1 MSTSV
6 LTKDKDGNL
15 RIIEIDNNPK
25 ISINVGQ
32 SISDFEIIQ
41 ILGKGCFG
49 EVSLVVSK
57 KTKKGYAMKKMK
69 VNNNSKDE
77 DIKREIK
84 LLQTLNH
91 KYVVKYFTSFCE
103 NGFWHIII
111 QYINGKNFQVI
122 ADKNVENEIN
132 LEEKKIWKY
141 LIQCLNGLLYLH
153 NEKHIIH
160 RDIKPDN
167 IILDEADNIKIS
179 DFGISSL
186 EGISIEETLINS
198 KNKVLG
204 PINFL
209 APEIIIGQKHSY
221 LSDIYM
227 LGLTFFNL
235 ASNKYYLRRYFEG
248 KKIKTNYTDQVIP
261 SIYSDELKNFIMS
274 LLQEKDKRP
283 NSEDALNEALKIY
296 TFKYCKKVTS
306 IMSTFCCFN
315 SMKNIVD
322 NFNKEDIDKYINNNN
337 IDINNIYTKYF
348 ADAIKC
354 LNSIDIKFESLE
366 EICLNLRY
374 LFNKQNKDIN
384 DSYEMTVKDFISF
397 LIPKMNEE
405 LRENKN
411 DNSSKNNGIIDESDL
426 QLVIKNI
433 PKKWNEIQ
441 SLISNEFY
449 FINKKVYECLYCNKI
464 IKYKM
469 NFDFICTLKPD
480 RTVAYLNKKSLNI
493 NDLLEHYIKK
503 RQYKGY
509 NLFCKNCNNY
519 NNIVNITKT
528 LYTFPSKFI
537 IELNY
542 EQNNFDLKIEE
553 TIDIKNYI
561 ERNDDISNYKL
572 IGAIFKET
580 KDNYEVYT
588 SITKN
593 KDEKWIY
600 FNGNDFQN
608 SSFDELK
615 SHKNLQYLFYSNS
628 ELFDSVIE

>member
-1 MSTSV
+1 MSTSA

-15 RIIEIDNNPK
+15 HIIEIDNNPK
-25 ISINVGQ
+25 SSINVGQ

-49 EVSLVVSK
+49 EVYLVVSK

-209 APEIIIGQKHSY
+209 APEIILGQKHSY

-235 ASNKYYLRRYFEG
+235 ASNKYYLRRDFEG
-248 KKIKTNYTDQVIP
+248 KKIKTNYTGQVIP

-449 FINKKVYECLYCNKI
+449 FINKEVYECLYCNKI
-464 IKYKM
+464 IKYEM

-503 RQYKGY
+503 RPYKGY

>member
-1 MSTSV
+1 MSTSA

-15 RIIEIDNNPK
+15 HIIEIDNNPK
-25 ISINVGQ
+25 SSINVGQ

-49 EVSLVVSK
+49 EVYLVVSK

-209 APEIIIGQKHSY
+209 APEIILGQKHSY

-235 ASNKYYLRRYFEG
+235 ASNKYYLHRYLEG
-248 KKIKTNYTDQVIP
+248 KKIKTNYTDEVIP

-405 LRENKN
+405 LIENKN
-411 DNSSKNNGIIDESDL
+411 DNPSKNNGIIDEDL
-426 QLVIKNI
+426 HLVIKNI
-433 PKKWNEIQ
+433 AKKWNEIQ

-449 FINKKVYECLYCNKI
+449 FINKEVYECFYCNKI

-469 NFDFICTLKPD
+469 NFDFICSLKPD
-480 RTVAYLNKKSLNI
+480 RTVSYLNKKSLNI

-503 RQYKGY
+503 RPYKGY
-509 NLFCKNCNNY
+509 NLFCKNCNKY
-519 NNIVNITKT
+519 PNIVNITKT

-561 ERNDDISNYKL
+561 EKNDDISNYKL

-580 KDNYEVYT
+580 KDNYKVYT

>member
-1 MSTSV
+1 MSTSA

-15 RIIEIDNNPK
+15 HIIEIDNNPK
-25 ISINVGQ
+25 SSINVGQ

-209 APEIIIGQKHSY
+209 APEIILGQKHSY

-235 ASNKYYLRRYFEG
+235 ASNKYYLHRYLEG
-248 KKIKTNYTDQVIP
+248 KKIKTHYTEEVIP

-449 FINKKVYECLYCNKI
+449 FINKEVYECLCCNKI
-464 IKYKM
+464 IKYEM
-469 NFDFICTLKPD
+469 NFDFICSLKPD
-480 RTVAYLNKKSLNI
+480 RTVSYLNKKSLNI

-503 RQYKGY
+503 RPYKGY
-509 NLFCKNCNNY
+509 NLFCKNCNKY
-519 NNIVNITKT
+519 HNIVNITKT

-580 KDNYEVYT
+580 KDNYKVYT

>member
-1 MSTSV
+1 MSV
-6 LTKDKDGNL
+6 FWDLKL
-15 RIIEIDNNPK
+15 PQVARL
-25 ISINVGQ
+25 
-32 SISDFEIIQ
+32 
-41 ILGKGCFG
+41 LGEPYERVRNKY
-49 EVSLVVSK
+49 S
-57 KTKKGYAMKKMK
+57 YAMKKLK
-69 VNNNSKDE
+69 ANNNSKDE

-91 KYVVKYFTSFCE
+91 KYIVKYFTSFCE
-103 NGFWHIII
+103 NGFWYIII
-111 QYINGKNFQVI
+111 QYINGKNLQVI
-122 ADKNVENEIN
+122 VDQNIENKKY

-186 EGISIEETLINS
+186 EGISIEETILNS

-209 APEIIIGQKHSY
+209 APEIILGQKHSY

-227 LGLTFFNL
+227 LGLTFFKL
-235 ASNKYYLRRYFEG
+235 ASNKYYLQRDLEG

-261 SIYSDELKNFIMS
+261 SIYSDELKNFIMN
-274 LLQEKDKRP
+274 LLQEKDKRH

-411 DNSSKNNGIIDESDL
+411 EKKKKNNGIIDESDL

-433 PKKWNEIQ
+433 AKKRNEIQ

-449 FINKKVYECLYCNKI
+449 FINKEVYECSSCKKI
-464 IKYKM
+464 IKY
-469 NFDFICTLKPD
+469 NAGLFQYATLPPPPD
-480 RTVAYLNKKSLNI
+480 V
-493 NDLLEHYIKK
+493 
-503 RQYKGY
+503 
-509 NLFCKNCNNY
+509 
-519 NNIVNITKT
+519 
-528 LYTFPSKFI
+528 
-537 IELNY
+537 
-542 EQNNFDLKIEE
+542 
-553 TIDIKNYI
+553 
-561 ERNDDISNYKL
+561 
-572 IGAIFKET
+572 
-580 KDNYEVYT
+580 
-588 SITKN
+588 
-593 KDEKWIY
+593 
-600 FNGNDFQN
+600 
-608 SSFDELK
+608 
-615 SHKNLQYLFYSNS
+615 
-628 ELFDSVIE
+628 

>member
-1 MSTSV
+1 MSTSA

-15 RIIEIDNNPK
+15 HIIEIDNNPK
-25 ISINVGQ
+25 SSINVGQ

-91 KYVVKYFTSFCE
+91 KYIVKYFTSFCE
-103 NGFWHIII
+103 NGFWYIII

-209 APEIIIGQKHSY
+209 APEIILGQKHSY

-235 ASNKYYLRRYFEG
+235 ASNKYYLNRYLEG
-248 KKIKTNYTDQVIP
+248 KKIKTNYTGQVIP

-426 QLVIKNI
+426 QSVIKNI

-449 FINKKVYECLYCNKI
+449 FINKEVYECLYCNKI

-469 NFDFICTLKPD
+469 DFDFICTLKPD
-480 RTVAYLNKKSLNI
+480 RTVAYLNKKSLNV

-509 NLFCKNCNNY
+509 NLFCKNCNKY
-519 NNIVNITKT
+519 PNIVNITKT

-561 ERNDDISNYKL
+561 EINDGISNYKL

-580 KDNYEVYT
+580 KDNYKVYT

-628 ELFDSVIE
+628 ELFDSIIE

>member
-1 MSTSV
+1 MSTSA

-15 RIIEIDNNPK
+15 HIIEIDNNPK
-25 ISINVGQ
+25 SSINVGQ

-49 EVSLVVSK
+49 EVNLVVSK

-103 NGFWHIII
+103 NGFWYIII

-209 APEIIIGQKHSY
+209 APEIILGQKHSY

-248 KKIKTNYTDQVIP
+248 KKIKTHYINEDIP

-306 IMSTFCCFN
+306 ILSTFCCFN

-337 IDINNIYTKYF
+337 TDINNIYTKYF

-426 QLVIKNI
+426 QSVIKNI

-449 FINKKVYECLYCNKI
+449 FINKEVYECLCCNKI
-464 IKYKM
+464 IKYEM

-503 RQYKGY
+503 RPYKGY
-509 NLFCKNCNNY
+509 NLFCKNCNKY
-519 NNIVNITKT
+519 PNIVNITKT

>member
-1 MSTSV
+1 MSTSA

-15 RIIEIDNNPK
+15 HIIEIDNNPK
-25 ISINVGQ
+25 SSINVGQ

-103 NGFWHIII
+103 NGFWYIII

-122 ADKNVENEIN
+122 ADKNVKNEIN

-235 ASNKYYLRRYFEG
+235 ASNECYLRRYFEG
-248 KKIKTNYTDQVIP
+248 KKIKTHYTEEVIP

-411 DNSSKNNGIIDESDL
+411 DNSSKNNGIIDESNL

-433 PKKWNEIQ
+433 VKKWNEIQ

-449 FINKKVYECLYCNKI
+449 FINKEVYECLCCNKI
-464 IKYKM
+464 IKYEM
-469 NFDFICTLKPD
+469 NFDFICSLKPD
-480 RTVAYLNKKSLNI
+480 RTVSYLNKKSLNI

-503 RQYKGY
+503 RPYKGY
-509 NLFCKNCNNY
+509 NLFCKNCNKY
-519 NNIVNITKT
+519 PNIVNITKT

>member
-1 MSTSV
+1 MATSV
-6 LTKDKDGNL
+6 LTKDKYGNL
-15 RIIEIDNNPK
+15 HLKEIDNNPK
-25 ISINVGQ
+25 SSINVGQ

-49 EVSLVVSK
+49 EVSLVESK
-57 KTKKGYAMKKMK
+57 KTKKVYAMKKMK

-122 ADKNVENEIN
+122 ADKNVENQIN

-209 APEIIIGQKHSY
+209 APEIILGQKHSY

-227 LGLTFFNL
+227 LGLTFFKL
-235 ASNKYYLRRYFEG
+235 ASNKYYLRRDFEG
-248 KKIKTNYTDQVIP
+248 KKIKTNYTGQVIP
-261 SIYSDELKNFIMS
+261 SIYSDELKNFIMN

-426 QLVIKNI
+426 QLVIKNVA
-433 PKKWNEIQ
+433 KKWNEIQ

-449 FINKKVYECLYCNKI
+449 FINKEVYECLYCNKI
-464 IKYKM
+464 IKYEM

-480 RTVAYLNKKSLNI
+480 RTVAYLNKKSLNV

-509 NLFCKNCNNY
+509 NLFCKNCNKY
-519 NNIVNITKT
+519 PNIVNITKT

-561 ERNDDISNYKL
+561 EINDGISNYKL

-580 KDNYEVYT
+580 KDNYKVYT

>member
-1 MSTSV
+1 MSTSA

-15 RIIEIDNNPK
+15 HIIEIDNNPK
-25 ISINVGQ
+25 SSINVGQ

-122 ADKNVENEIN
+122 ADKNVKNEIN

-198 KNKVLG
+198 QNKVLG

-209 APEIIIGQKHSY
+209 APEIILGQKHSY

-235 ASNKYYLRRYFEG
+235 ASNKYYLNRYLEG
-248 KKIKTNYTDQVIP
+248 KKIKTNYTGQVIP

-397 LIPKMNEE
+397 LINKMNEE
-405 LRENKN
+405 LIENKN

-426 QLVIKNI
+426 QLVIKNVA
-433 PKKWNEIQ
+433 KKWNEIQ

-449 FINKKVYECLYCNKI
+449 FINKEVYECLYCNKI

-469 NFDFICTLKPD
+469 DFDFICTLKPD
-480 RTVAYLNKKSLNI
+480 RTVAYLNKKSLNV

-509 NLFCKNCNNY
+509 NLYCKNCNKFH
-519 NNIVNITKT
+519 NIVNITKT

-593 KDEKWIY
+593 KDEEWIY

>member
-1 MSTSV
+1 MSTSA

-15 RIIEIDNNPK
+15 HIIEIDNNPK
-25 ISINVGQ
+25 SSINVGQ

-209 APEIIIGQKHSY
+209 APEIILGQKHSY

-227 LGLTFFNL
+227 LGLTFFKL
-235 ASNKYYLRRYFEG
+235 ASNKYYLQRDLEG
-248 KKIKTNYTDQVIP
+248 KKIKTNYTKEVIP

-296 TFKYCKKVTS
+296 TYKYSKKVTS

-397 LIPKMNEE
+397 LINKMNEE
-405 LRENKN
+405 LIENKN

-426 QLVIKNI
+426 QLVIKNVA
-433 PKKWNEIQ
+433 KKWNEIQ

-449 FINKKVYECLYCNKI
+449 FINKEVYECLCCNKI
-464 IKYKM
+464 IKYEM

-503 RQYKGY
+503 RPYKGY
-509 NLFCKNCNNY
+509 NLFCKNCNKY
-519 NNIVNITKT
+519 PNIVNITKT

-593 KDEKWIY
+593 KDEEWIY

>member
-1 MSTSV
+1 MSTSA

-15 RIIEIDNNPK
+15 HIIEIDNNPK
-25 ISINVGQ
+25 SSINVGQ

-122 ADKNVENEIN
+122 ADKNVKNEIN

-153 NEKHIIH
+153 NENHIIH

-209 APEIIIGQKHSY
+209 APEIILGQKHSY

-426 QLVIKNI
+426 QSVIKNI

-449 FINKKVYECLYCNKI
+449 FINKEVYECLCCNKI
-464 IKYKM
+464 IKYEM
-469 NFDFICTLKPD
+469 NFDFICSLKPD
-480 RTVAYLNKKSLNI
+480 RTVAYLKKKSLNI

-509 NLFCKNCNNY
+509 NLYCKNCNKY
-519 NNIVNITKT
+519 HNIVNITKT

-580 KDNYEVYT
+580 KDNYKVYT

>member
-1 MSTSV
+1 MSTSA

-15 RIIEIDNNPK
+15 HIIEIDNNPK
-25 ISINVGQ
+25 SSINVGQ

-122 ADKNVENEIN
+122 ADKNVKNEIN

-209 APEIIIGQKHSY
+209 APEIILGQKHSY

-235 ASNKYYLRRYFEG
+235 ASNKYYLNRYLEG
-248 KKIKTNYTDQVIP
+248 KKIKTNYTGQVIP

-397 LIPKMNEE
+397 LINKMNEE
-405 LRENKN
+405 LIENKN

-426 QLVIKNI
+426 QLVIKNVA
-433 PKKWNEIQ
+433 KKWNEIQ

-449 FINKKVYECLYCNKI
+449 FINKEVYECLYCNKI

-469 NFDFICTLKPD
+469 DFDFICTLKPD
-480 RTVAYLNKKSLNI
+480 RTVAYLNKKSLNV

-509 NLFCKNCNNY
+509 NLYCKNCNKFH
-519 NNIVNITKT
+519 NIVNITKT

-593 KDEKWIY
+593 KDENWIY